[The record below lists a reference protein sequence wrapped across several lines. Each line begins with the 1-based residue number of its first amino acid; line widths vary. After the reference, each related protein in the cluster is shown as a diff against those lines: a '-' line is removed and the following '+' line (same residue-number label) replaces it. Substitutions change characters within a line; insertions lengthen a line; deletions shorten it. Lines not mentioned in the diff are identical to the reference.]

1 MQNLNGFKLEWIL
14 MPGEFF
20 SKILKE
26 KDIHKKGTDLFIKLV
41 KSLEIAYAK
50 YIEAVQAWRY
60 QDYNLGYTL
69 RDEIIQMERDADKV
83 KDVFFDS
90 IFRKKAY
97 LPTITEER
105 HLMTINADHLLAS
118 IERAVRILC
127 IKELSDSYFPQ
138 ELEEIIKKTEK
149 VLDLFVEANTYFF
162 KDFEKS
168 AKCCRKV
175 EKLRDEVRDLYFVV
189 LEKIVKDEVP
199 RGTKRLLDA
208 TTRISILAEEAVDYL
223 KVLITKH
230 S

>member
-1 MQNLNGFKLEWIL
+1 

-20 SKILKE
+20 SKLLKE
-26 KDIHKKGTDLFIKLV
+26 KDIHKKGTELFIQLV
-41 KSLEIAYAK
+41 KSLEIAYIK
-50 YIEAVQAWRY
+50 YIEAVKAWRR
-60 QDYNLGYTL
+60 QDYNLGYNL

-83 KDVFFDS
+83 KDVFFYS

-105 HLMTINADHLLAS
+105 HLMTLNADHLLES
-118 IERAVRILC
+118 IEMAVRILC
-127 IKELSDSYFPQ
+127 IKELDDSYFPE

-168 AKCCRKV
+168 AKSCRKV
-175 EKLRDEVRDLYFVV
+175 EKLRDEVRDLYFVI

>member
-1 MQNLNGFKLEWIL
+1 

-26 KDIHKKGTDLFIKLV
+26 KDIHKKGTELFIKLV
-41 KSLEIAYAK
+41 KSLEIAYKK
-50 YIEAVQAWRY
+50 YIEAVKAWRR

-105 HLMTINADHLLAS
+105 HLMTLNADHLLAS
-118 IERAVRILC
+118 IEMAVRILC
-127 IKELSDSYFPQ
+127 IKELDDSYFPE

-149 VLDLFVEANTYFF
+149 VLDLFVEANKYFF

-175 EKLRDEVRDLYFVV
+175 EKLRDEVRDLYFVI